1 MPASPGG
8 NGFKPNVVTT
18 MTQHRVEDRED
29 DTRVAVSVMGR
40 QSGHGESHRLGD
52 KNELYRCYELIISIV
67 MMKWRVL
74 GLGERCAGQ
83 EHLQRETGFWP
94 NIDCGCVLL
103 P

>member
-1 MPASPGG
+1 M
-8 NGFKPNVVTT
+8 
-18 MTQHRVEDRED
+18 
-29 DTRVAVSVMGR
+29 SVMGR

-52 KNELYRCYELIISIV
+52 KNELYGCYELIISIV

-83 EHLQRETGFWP
+83 GHLDRDTGFWL
-94 NIDCGCVLL
+94 NINCGYVLL